1 VRHPLD
7 AQRRWQNDFDD
18 FATRR
23 PEPVSSLRHAT
34 TAFCRVV
41 HEGHDHVH
49 CLAIIGVLGGLLA
62 LSPVIVKNSP
72 GAAEKLE
79 QLAKYSGYIG
89 ITMFVWGIWEL
100 FGVLTNIGMLG
111 TAPITWVFW
120 LLTGIADL
128 GVGAL
133 LGFGLIST
141 YVFRGNATAIE
152 KGTMMRDKLVKFQ
165 IPLGALAIVMSIL
178 YLVVN
183 FI

>member
-1 VRHPLD
+1 MISMILLLDGRSLCPLYV
-7 AQRRWQNDFDD
+7 
-18 FATRR
+18 TRR
-23 PEPVSSLRHAT
+23 RHLAASSTKDTTMFIVS
-34 TAFCRVV
+34 
-41 HEGHDHVH
+41 
-49 CLAIIGVLGGLLA
+49 AIIGVLGGLLA